1 MRIMALASQTLRWG
15 LLLAA
20 GLLSVASTQWPE
32 QQNVDRLDETW
43 LVENLW
49 DGQTAVDP
57 SLEVVLTL
65 GHRDFQTNALAEEA
79 IAKLELRYADGAP
92 VGFDLAIGWEG
103 TVITPTGG
111 LAADADYV
119 LDLSPIRD
127 HGVQAQRGF
136 PPDPIRF
143 STCEGPRVVGL
154 WRSESTLIVEF
165 SQRMSSES
173 LALSPQAVDVVWQ
186 EEGELKSLTADRN
199 LAGYQW
205 ATDGPLFLLAP
216 FDFVDPAWVTV
227 SSQVQG
233 SNGVRLDGN
242 GDCVPGTPEDTVVRE
257 VSLEQ
262 LPVCY
267 AREDIPDPCQRL
279 EDIPDLEPPDP
290 W

>member
-1 MRIMALASQTLRWG
+1 

-20 GLLSVASTQWPE
+20 GLLSVASTRWPE
-32 QQNVDRLDETW
+32 QQNADRIDETW

-57 SLEVVLTL
+57 SLAVMLTL
-65 GHRDFQTNALAEEA
+65 GHRDFQTNARAEEA
-79 IAKLELRYADGAP
+79 LATLELRYADGVP
-92 VGFDLAIGWEG
+92 VPFDLAVGWER
-103 TVITPTGG
+103 TVVTPSGG
-111 LAADADYV
+111 LAADADYI
-119 LDLSPIRD
+119 LDLSPVRD

-136 PPDPIRF
+136 PPGPIRF
-143 STCEGPRVVGL
+143 STCAGPRVVGL
-154 WRSESTLIVEF
+154 WRSESTLIIEF
-165 SQRMSSES
+165 SQPMSSES
-173 LALSPQAVDVVWQ
+173 LTLSPQAVDVIWQ
-186 EEGELKSLTADRN
+186 EGGALKSLTADRN

-205 ATDGPLFLLAP
+205 ATDGTLFMLAP

-227 SSQVQG
+227 SSRVQG

-242 GDCVPGTPEDTVVRE
+242 GDCASGTPEDTVVRE

-279 EDIPDLEPPDP
+279 EDIPELELPDP